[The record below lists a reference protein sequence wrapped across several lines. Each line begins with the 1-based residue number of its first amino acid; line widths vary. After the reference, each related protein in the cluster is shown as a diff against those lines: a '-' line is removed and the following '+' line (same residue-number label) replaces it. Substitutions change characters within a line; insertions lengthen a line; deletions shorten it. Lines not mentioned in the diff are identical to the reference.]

1 MPATRIDTRKGWIG
15 PRRAE
20 LLEALQRAL
29 LTGLIIPEQDRCIT
43 LTEHDGDCFMVPP
56 NKGAAYMVIEIILF
70 QGRSINAKRR
80 LYRAIADEMRAF
92 GAAETDIK
100 IVLVEVAVENWGLG
114 GLPASEI
121 ELGFE
126 INV

>member
-1 MPATRIDTRKGWIG
+1 
-15 PRRAE
+15 
-20 LLEALQRAL
+20 
-29 LTGLIIPEQDRCIT
+29 
-43 LTEHDGDCFMVPP
+43 
-56 NKGAAYMVIEIILF
+56 
-70 QGRSINAKRR
+70 
-80 LYRAIADEMRAF
+80 MRAF

-114 GLPASEI
+114 GRPASEI